1 MLHEAFK
8 IVDNVHFDIG
18 KKNFRSRGAI
28 EKLGAVLLHD
38 IHEVNLVYYLK
49 KNIFFNLKLS

>member
-1 MLHEAFK
+1 MLNEALK

-18 KKNFRSRGAI
+18 KKFRSRQSI

-38 IHEVNLVYYLK
+38 NL
-49 KNIFFNLKLS
+49 